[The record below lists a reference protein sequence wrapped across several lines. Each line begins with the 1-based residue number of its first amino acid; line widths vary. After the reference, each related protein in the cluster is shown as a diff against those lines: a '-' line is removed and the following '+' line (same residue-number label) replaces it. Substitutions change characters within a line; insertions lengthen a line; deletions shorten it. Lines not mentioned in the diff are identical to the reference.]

1 LEAWYMWELLPPP
14 MLTAG
19 EAAYY
24 LSALFSAIQVLKT
37 NRDPLES
44 LRRLG
49 QLNELHPSEING
61 MNGIAASG
69 SVSGSQSTLNHHFA
83 DGVSEFGD
91 AFLRIAVPNE
101 SEGSIHYH
109 TLPIAPKMNVA
120 KLCRMIA
127 HQLGVTNPEDY
138 GLYCLFDGFETCLLA
153 SEYPH
158 GVRDELGEKPH
169 LFVYKRNDA
178 RIAWPK
184 NAVTTF
190 CSSSATPSI
199 DVPANIRVGPVAVAQ
214 SRVI

>member
-1 LEAWYMWELLPPP
+1 
-14 MLTAG
+14 MLTTG
-19 EAAYY
+19 EAAYD
-24 LSALFSAIQVLKT
+24 LSALFSAIQVLKA

-44 LRRLG
+44 LRRLR
-49 QLNELHPSEING
+49 QLNDPPSESTG
-61 MNGIAASG
+61 MTAASG

-83 DGVSEFGD
+83 DGITEFGD

-158 GVRDELGEKPH
+158 GVRDHLGEKPH
-169 LFVYKRNDA
+169 LFVYKR
-178 RIAWPK
+178 
-184 NAVTTF
+184 
-190 CSSSATPSI
+190 
-199 DVPANIRVGPVAVAQ
+199 
-214 SRVI
+214 